1 MTSFVLDA
9 SVAAK
14 WMLPA
19 KGELLRPEAF
29 RLLDAYGSGE
39 VNLIVPDVFWAECGN
54 IVWKAVRQRRLDRVS
69 AEQAIVSLMRRNIP
83 TIPSLE
89 LLQKAVPI
97 AFDFDRAVY
106 DCLYV
111 ALAVESKK
119 QLITADE
126 RLANALAARFP
137 VKWLGA
143 L

>member
-19 KGELLRPEAF
+19 KGELLRLEAF
-29 RLLDAYGSGE
+29 HLLDDYSIGE
-39 VNLIVPDVFWAECGN
+39 VDLIVPDIFWAECGR
-54 IVWKAVRQRRLDRVS
+54 IVWKAVRQERLGRAD
-69 AEQAIVSLMRRNIP
+69 AEEAISSLMRRNLP
-83 TIPSLE
+83 TIPSAK
-89 LLQKAVPI
+89 LLQEAVSI
-97 AFDFDRAVY
+97 AFDFGRSVY

-111 ALAVESKK
+111 ALASQSKR

-143 L
+143 F

>member
-19 KGELLRPEAF
+19 KGELLRLEAF
-29 RLLDAYGSGE
+29 RLLDAYGSGD

-54 IVWKAVRQRRLDRVS
+54 IVWKAVRQRRLDRVD

-89 LLQKAVPI
+89 LLQKAVSI
-97 AFDFDRAVY
+97 AFDFDCAVY

>member
-19 KGELLRPEAF
+19 QGELLRPEAF
-29 RLLDAYGSGE
+29 RLLDAYEAGD
-39 VNLIVPDVFWAECGN
+39 VNLIVPDIFWAECGN
-54 IVWKAVRQRRLDRVS
+54 ILWKAVRQQRLEQLA
-69 AEQAIVSLMRRNIP
+69 AELAMQTLMQRDLP
-83 TIPSLE
+83 TSPSKM
-89 LLQKAVPI
+89 LLQQAVVM
-97 AFDFDRAVY
+97 AFDFGRSVY

-111 ALAVESKK
+111 TLAARSKK

-143 L
+143 F

>member
-29 RLLDAYGSGE
+29 RLLDAYRSGE
-39 VNLIVPDVFWAECGN
+39 VNFIVPDVFWAECGN
-54 IVWKAVRQRRLDRVS
+54 IVWKAVRQNRLDRS
-69 AEQAIVSLMRRNIP
+69 GAEQAIVSMMHRAMP
-83 TIPSLE
+83 TISSLE
-89 LLQKAVPI
+89 LLPKAVSI
-97 AFDFDRAVY
+97 AFDFNRAVY

-119 QLITADE
+119 QLVTADE

-143 L
+143 I

>member
-19 KGELLRPEAF
+19 KAELLRPQAY
-29 RLLDAYGSGE
+29 RLLDAYGAGDI
-39 VNLIVPDVFWAECGN
+39 NLIVPDIFWAECGN
-54 IVWKAVRQRRLDRVS
+54 IVWKAVRQQRFGRND
-69 AEQAIVSLMRRNIP
+69 AEIAILSMLNRSIP
-83 TIPSLE
+83 TVPSAT
-89 LLQKAVPI
+89 LLPKALSI
-97 AFDFDRAVY
+97 AFDFGRSVY

-111 ALAVESKK
+111 ALAVRSQT

-126 RLANALAARFP
+126 RLANALAAHLP